1 MKHKQ
6 LRITIGA
13 LLIIAILVVTIAM
26 YLPFAAQHRYTSQ
39 VINGHISGYEEIDG
53 KLIVTVDNGNQKTR
67 CQLTVETVYDMQ
79 CHIIF
84 DKRLTDIPIYVITT
98 NYWLPDVNRS
108 EDYLYTIKN
117 VGLQFDSAWDQL
129 LQDGI
134 VTSEDIAKYATQT
147 VKGGK

>member
-6 LRITIGA
+6 LCIAIGA
-13 LLIIAILVVTIAM
+13 LLIIAILVATIAL
-26 YLPFAAQHRYTSQ
+26 YLPFAAQHRYASQ
-39 VINGHISGYEEIDG
+39 VIKGQISGYEEIDG

-67 CQLTVETVYDMQ
+67 CQLTVETVYDKQ

-84 DKRLTDIPIYVITT
+84 DKRLTDIPIYVVTT
-98 NYWLPDVNRS
+98 NDWLPDVNRS

-117 VGLQFDSAWDQL
+117 VGVQFDSAWDQL

-134 VTSEDIAKYATQT
+134 VTSEDIAKYTTQT
-147 VKGGK
+147 AKGGK